1 LEDVALGGMKVADEA
16 VMVVMADQAVM
27 VVMVVEVL
35 VVIEAMTT
43 KSVCNSFMIL
53 KKLKAP

>member
-1 LEDVALGGMKVADEA
+1 LEDVALGGMKVEDEA

-35 VVIEAMTT
+35 VVIEAMTA
-43 KSVCNSFMIL
+43 K
-53 KKLKAP
+53 